1 VSRSP
6 AAVLAVILLLAAAAV
21 GALAVGSRPRD
32 GAAAREFHGLTGGLG
47 FGPALD
53 PSRCAFG
60 FDPRLCPAC
69 ESDVGPVPGG
79 AAFCPFHAGAVFDY
93 PPAAGR
99 GGGDARLP

>member
-1 VSRSP
+1 VRRSP
-6 AAVLAVILLLAAAAV
+6 AAVLAVILALAAAAV

-32 GAAAREFHGLTGGLG
+32 GAAREFHGLTGGLG

-93 PPAAGR
+93 PPAADL